1 MLENHGILYFY
12 DTITDIFTDIYRKFH
27 CIVSLNISFLN
38 TSLTFDLSR
47 KRRTVNV
54 SR

>member
-1 MLENHGILYFY
+1 MLENHDILYFY
-12 DTITDIFTDIYRKFH
+12 DTITDILTDIHRKFH

-38 TSLTFDLSR
+38 ASLTSDLSR